1 MIFHRCLRD
10 EERASPQHQSP
21 CHSTTGTNTKR
32 VPKTGSRNKEPVVP
46 SAPLLERLS
55 PVPDAPGLQLWEG
68 REPRGGGHCGNRA
81 VRVKTYFK
89 LCSVVVFLLK
99 TQAVK

>member
-1 MIFHRCLRD
+1 MQR
-10 EERASPQHQSP
+10 EPA
-21 CHSTTGTNTKR
+21 HSTR
-32 VPKTGSRNKEPVVP
+32 VPATLQRGQIPSEFPRLDPETRNLWSPP
-46 SAPLLERLS
+46 PPLLERLS
-55 PVPDAPGLQLWEG
+55 QVPDAPGLQLWEG